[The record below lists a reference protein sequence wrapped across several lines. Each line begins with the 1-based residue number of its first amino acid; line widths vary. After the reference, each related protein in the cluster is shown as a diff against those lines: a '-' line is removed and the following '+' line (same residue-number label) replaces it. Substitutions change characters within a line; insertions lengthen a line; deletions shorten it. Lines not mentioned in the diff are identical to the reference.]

1 MRIPEACYLLTGM
14 DLSGTLAELVY
25 LRATTSQAAANP
37 SVSGFYT
44 VPKGKILVMQSMISS
59 LSPGAAQKAL
69 RGNVIFVALGISRL
83 LTGHQVNPAIA
94 AAIEVIERLDVA
106 GLMLPEGVV
115 FSYDGAFDAGIAANK
130 ITLDGTG
137 WLIPRGSVVI

>member
-1 MRIPEACYLLTGM
+1 
-14 DLSGTLAELVY
+14 
-25 LRATTSQAAANP
+25 
-37 SVSGFYT
+37 
-44 VPKGKILVMQSMISS
+44 MQSMISS

-115 FSYDGAFDAGIAANK
+115 FSYDGAFDAGVAANK